1 MDIFDY
7 FSTISTY
14 STHSRLFS
22 RMQKIDCATYTRL
35 ALKYLLKKHN
45 LYQISAKYYLDHYPP
60 YYGDYDTNIERFNS
74 VMAKIND
81 FQKNL
86 ERECIHDDDECGLIE
101 MISGSC
107 VDGEYS
113 SYSCSDYCENAA
125 EDINK
130 DLRWIFRITAG
141 IGNFDMK
148 KVRKKQ

>member
-1 MDIFDY
+1 MY
-7 FSTISTY
+7 
-14 STHSRLFS
+14 
-22 RMQKIDCATYTRL
+22 K
-35 ALKYLLKKHN
+35 
-45 LYQISAKYYLDHYPP
+45 ISAKYYLDHYPP
-60 YYGDYDTNIERFNS
+60 DYGDYDTNIERFNS

-86 ERECIHDDDECGLIE
+86 ERDRTFEDCGLIE
-101 MISGSC
+101 MISRSC
-107 VDGEYS
+107 LDGEYS

>member
-1 MDIFDY
+1 
-7 FSTISTY
+7 
-14 STHSRLFS
+14 
-22 RMQKIDCATYTRL
+22 
-35 ALKYLLKKHN
+35 
-45 LYQISAKYYLDHYPP
+45 
-60 YYGDYDTNIERFNS
+60 
-74 VMAKIND
+74 
-81 FQKNL
+81 
-86 ERECIHDDDECGLIE
+86 
-101 MISGSC
+101 MISRSC